1 MEGSLPNFETEAT
14 KFNEEIGE
22 RMVHNN
28 HQTEE
33 ELKQDHQVYIKDY
46 LFSTKYWSH
55 TMNYYRICLNSWST
69 LLT

>member
-1 MEGSLPNFETEAT
+1 MYRERTRLKDIQKGEMEGSLPNFETEAT

-33 ELKQDHQVYIKDY
+33 EPKQDHQVYIKDY
-46 LFSTKYWSH
+46 FFSTKY
-55 TMNYYRICLNSWST
+55 
-69 LLT
+69 